1 MPFSD
6 RQLLDALSR
15 TPFIDSAELS
25 RVLGEPHTTVHRAL
39 TGLLADGIVGRVS
52 HGTAHLPSSQRYY
65 LTAKGVSEAAEFLG
79 FETPSDFMR
88 AYPMSREWLTLLI
101 RRMDAVAAVYRLA
114 SSMSPGTGERRSYV
128 EFHRKGRFDATI
140 TLHDGQGFGVVR
152 QGLALR
158 RRSLYDRLRAIAEY
172 DYTRRSDTI
181 LVLTPSVWEQ
191 RLTTRFCM
199 ELNLEDSYVGVESRD
214 TLERPDLHVWQQT
227 SGLFSG
233 SYYTLNFVSSQ
244 GGPSVRLF
252 TETPS
257 RKRAS
262 IPHPERMVEAA
273 PAFGI
278 TPSEKR
284 TLDLITDHPMIPREH
299 LAIWLGVSEGR
310 VSQMMHNLVK
320 TWGLI
325 ERHGKRGDVRYT
337 LSAEGI
343 RYITHRDRA
352 EVPTTRGIWSTALT
366 TDKQGRRRHVGH
378 RIETWARQTKHADGI
393 TWFLSQLEA
402 EARDDSSSEL
412 QWSVP
417 TARSDRAYNWGESA
431 IAPDAV
437 GKMIA
442 EGLEIPFYLEYE
454 LRARHPKGILARLSP
469 YESYYWSPAP
479 KEDQPPFPTT
489 LFVVDTEEVE
499 DTYVRTASQLA
510 TISLPILVSCMPVL
524 STTGILGRS
533 WRPPWE
539 PESPRLPLS
548 MLRAYR
554 WDSLYH
560 RMRPVGGG
568 HVDSADASLSALPAG
583 WGLQSCVGGA
593 SFRVRRCSFHP
604 CFSYERGLPHR
615 MTYQGPKWDA
625 MLKYVAGPKT
635 P

>member
-1 MPFSD
+1 MCTFVP
-6 RQLLDALSR
+6 
-15 TPFIDSAELS
+15 
-25 RVLGEPHTTVHRAL
+25 GC
-39 TGLLADGIVGRVS
+39 
-52 HGTAHLPSSQRYY
+52 
-65 LTAKGVSEAAEFLG
+65 
-79 FETPSDFMR
+79 
-88 AYPMSREWLTLLI
+88 TLLI
-101 RRMDAVAAVYRLA
+101 RRMDAVATIYRLA
-114 SSMSPGTGERRSYV
+114 ASLSPGVDGLRSHA
-128 EFHRKGRFDATI
+128 EFHRRGRFDATI
-140 TLHDGQGFGVVR
+140 TLHDGRSLGVVR

-158 RRSLYDRLRAIAEY
+158 RRSLYDRLKAIAEY
-172 DYTRRSDTI
+172 DYTRRPDAVLI
-181 LVLTPSVWEQ
+181 LTPSIWEQ

-214 TLERPDLHVWQQT
+214 TLERRNYHVWQKT

-233 SYYTLNFVSSQ
+233 TYHTLNHVSSQ
-244 GGPSVRLF
+244 GSPGGRPR
-252 TETPS
+252 TESPE

-262 IPHPERMVEAA
+262 IPRPERMVEAA

-299 LAIWLGVSEGR
+299 LATWLGVSEGR
-310 VSQMMHNLVK
+310 VSQMMHNLGK

-325 ERHGKRGDVRYT
+325 ERHGKRGDGRYT

-352 EVPTTRGIWSTALT
+352 ELPTTRGIWSTALT

-378 RIETWARQTKHADGI
+378 RIETLARQTKHADGI

-402 EARDDSSSEL
+402 ESREDSSSEL

-437 GKMIA
+437 GHLLTG
-442 EGLEIPFYLEYE
+442 GLHVPFYLEHE
-454 LRARHPKGILARLSP
+454 LRARHPRGVLARLDP

-510 TISLPILVSCMPVL
+510 TMSLPILVSCITVL
-524 STTGILGRS
+524 SATGILGQS
-533 WRPPWE
+533 WRPLWAQ
-539 PESPRLPLS
+539 ESPRLALGG
-548 MLRAYR
+548 LRAYR

-560 RMRPVGGG
+560 RMRPVGG
-568 HVDSADASLSALPAG
+568 D
-583 WGLQSCVGGA
+583 
-593 SFRVRRCSFHP
+593 
-604 CFSYERGLPHR
+604 
-615 MTYQGPKWDA
+615 T
-625 MLKYVAGPKT
+625 
-635 P
+635 